1 MRINLIIEKYEKT
14 QDLYSSFLWWF
25 DRHVV
30 SISIFLDHVID
41 PTTVLDRIWCVAHDH
56 IRRLTRSIYM
66 YIPEA
71 EYRLE
76 DTCCM
81 GIHLLDTVETTLCD
95 AAWECWDL
103 LYTDHARVGDDE
115 EIEFVIDPV
124 EEYKCEKKYPI
135 YRESSPVDRSSE
147 YLHDRSSIGD
157 EYPWAREE
165 GEEVEK
171 VKY

>member
-1 MRINLIIEKYEKT
+1 M
-14 QDLYSSFLWWF
+14 QDLYSSFLLWL
-25 DRHVV
+25 DRHMMI
-30 SISIFLDHVID
+30 ISIFLYHIID
-41 PTTVLDRIWCVAHDH
+41 STAILYRVWSIVHDH
-56 IRRLTRSIYM
+56 IRCLTRSMNM
-66 YIPEA
+66 YVSESKYSL
-71 EYRLE
+71 EY
-76 DTCCM
+76 TCCVS
-81 GIHLLDTVETTLCD
+81 IHLLNTIETTLCD
-95 AAWECWDL
+95 TTWECWDL

-124 EEYKCEKKYPI
+124 EEDKCEKKYPI

-165 GEEVEK
+165 GDEVEK